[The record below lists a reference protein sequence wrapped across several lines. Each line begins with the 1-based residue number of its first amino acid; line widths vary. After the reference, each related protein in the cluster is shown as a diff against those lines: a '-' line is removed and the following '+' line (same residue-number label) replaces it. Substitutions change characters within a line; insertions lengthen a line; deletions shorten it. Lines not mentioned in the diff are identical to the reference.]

1 MGTTGFDSEIRDN
14 VSIPRSEMTT
24 RKTYFKLLNG
34 EDNYA
39 LAA

>member
-1 MGTTGFDSEIRDN
+1 MKSTL
-14 VSIPRSEMTT
+14 V
-24 RKTYFKLLNG
+24 KLFSHFLNG

>member
-1 MGTTGFDSEIRDN
+1 M
-14 VSIPRSEMTT
+14 RS
-24 RKTYFKLLNG
+24 RLVKLISHFLNG